1 MAPAT
6 GVAGVVSGAAISGG
20 ANIGYQPSTDK
31 PFSYVD
37 ASIAATVGGATQGRG
52 LGFTLGAGAGGSY
65 LGSLIKG
72 EDPTYSLL
80 GAALG
85 GLMGFKGGQVVSG
98 QLKPVV
104 GEEADIYGNVV
115 GSVFSEVIGGKISS
129 VGDKK

>member
-20 ANIGYQPSTDK
+20 ANIGYQLSTDK

-80 GAALG
+80 GAILG
-85 GLMGFKGGQVVSG
+85 GVVGFRTGQVVSG
-98 QLKPVV
+98 QLKPYV
-104 GEEADIYGNVV
+104 GTSADVLGNMFGSVASEVTGGKV
-115 GSVFSEVIGGKISS
+115 GSLGEGK
-129 VGDKK
+129 

>member
-1 MAPAT
+1 MCLWRPA
-6 GVAGVVSGAAISGG
+6 AGG
-20 ANIGYQPSTDK
+20 ANIGDQLSTDK

-72 EDPTYSLL
+72 EDPTYLLL
-80 GAALG
+80 GAVLG

-104 GEEADIYGNVV
+104 GETADKYGAVTGSVLSEVV
-115 GSVFSEVIGGKISS
+115 GGQVSS